1 MCMAVLGPPGLVRHC
16 VCIEGVRGMK
26 DAVWWNDGDVYTV
39 AAQAMM
45 LAATEMYFMLSLRWS
60 DRCLERLR

>member
-1 MCMAVLGPPGLVRHC
+1 
-16 VCIEGVRGMK
+16 MK